1 MRKGLYALVTL
12 LFTTTVVAQE
22 AFRKNDVYGEL
33 MGNGIWASL
42 NWERQ
47 LGDKP
52 GLGLRAGVG
61 SFSGDEVFR
70 VSIPIGINYLFTLTP
85 NKSFLD
91 AGVGA
96 TWSGAAGL
104 KTARQDAAAGG
115 RDYSEHIWS
124 FVPSVGYRRHTR
136 GHFMWRTSFTPIF
149 NKYRSLPWIGLSVGK
164 RI

>member
-1 MRKGLYALVTL
+1 MRKILLPLMVL
-12 LFTTTVVAQE
+12 LFTTTLLAQE
-22 AFRKNDVYGEL
+22 GFRKNDVYGEF

-91 AGVGA
+91 AGAGA

-104 KTARQDAAAGG
+104 KTARQDAAAGA